1 MAGGGSAYDDRVVRA
16 KLAQAFG
23 RLIRRQ
29 GDRGQFVVLSNAF
42 PSRLLNAFPPEVVVH
57 RLPFDRVLERVALAG
72 QRGNEAV
79 AKVDQSLVI
88 DP

>member
-1 MAGGGSAYDDRVVRA
+1 VVRA

-42 PSRLLNAFPPEVVVH
+42 PSRLLTAFPPDVAV
-57 RLPFDRVLERVALAG
+57 RRMPFDEVLWTVASAG
-72 QRGNEAV
+72 QRGNEAI
-79 AKVDQSLVI
+79 AQVDQSFVI